1 MLSTPWFS
9 KPVVVRPVDGKVF
22 LTFRHFDV
30 IASKWYDGCVITA
43 VINEKGGVGK
53 TTTVAT
59 LGHAL
64 AQRGLRVLL
73 VDLDP
78 QSNLTAWLG
87 MSDAPE
93 ATVAN
98 ALGDKRTVALAIGPS
113 AAGSALL
120 AYGSRSVADAADEL
134 RASSPAPAL
143 ALRRALRGLDY
154 DRILVDCPPG
164 LGVLSVNALCAA
176 DELLIPVNSQAMALS
191 GVAQLEATISEL
203 TDAEVIV
210 HRPSAHLLLTMFDG
224 RRALAREVREFLIGR
239 AGHVY
244 ASTIRASARMAECF
258 GHHRTIFEYAPREG
272 VADDYVRLAEEVH
285 LGEVAAR

>member
-1 MLSTPWFS
+1 M
-9 KPVVVRPVDGKVF
+9 
-22 LTFRHFDV
+22 TFRCYNV
-30 IASKWYDGCVITA
+30 CVIIA

-78 QSNLTAWLG
+78 QSNLTAWIG
-87 MSDAPE
+87 TETPPE
-93 ATVAN
+93 ATIAN
-98 ALGDKRTVALAIGPS
+98 ALADKGAMPYAIGAS
-113 AAGSALL
+113 TAGTASL
-120 AYGSRSVADAADEL
+120 AYGSRAVADAADDL

-176 DELLIPVNSQAMALS
+176 DELIIPVNSQAMALS
-191 GVAQLEATISEL
+191 GVAQLEATIAEL
-203 TDAEVIV
+203 SDAEVIQRAPLANLV
-210 HRPSAHLLLTMFDG
+210 LTMFDN
-224 RRALAREVREFLIGR
+224 RRALAREVRDYLAGR
-239 AGHVY
+239 PGRVFD
-244 ASTIRASARMAECF
+244 STIRASARIAECY
-258 GHHRTIFEYAPREG
+258 GHHQTIFDYAPREA
-272 VADDYVRLAEEVH
+272 VASDYTGLAQEVH
-285 LGEVAAR
+285 GAVAAR